1 MLYIFDTIIDET
13 AVARV
18 NVADNGARERFTLL
32 LCADEQPVNHTN
44 QAYLGPIPRHR
55 RTRHRITMFSQPHRR
70 LISVRTNRRWHKGKD
85 ECLNFSA
92 LTSIQI

>member
-18 NVADNGARERFTLL
+18 KVADNGARERFTLL

-44 QAYLGPIPRHR
+44 QAYLGPIPCHR
-55 RTRHRITMFSQPHRR
+55 AHGIGSQCSASRI
-70 LISVRTNRRWHKGKD
+70 
-85 ECLNFSA
+85 A
-92 LTSIQI
+92 A